1 MNNITQIPT
10 IAYIET
16 KSAAEAAALA
26 CLDTAVTTCRKGQLE
41 LKIRANRRAVT
52 QISLILPSPN
62 SAGIDDA
69 DSLGIGGADSLGFDD
84 ADGVSIDED
93 PDSIP
98 APAALACRQLGEYF
112 SGARRNFD
120 FPIELYGTPFRL
132 KVWRALTT
140 IGYGDTMSYIELARR
155 IGQPRAARAVGGAA
169 HNNPVP
175 IAVPCHRLVG
185 SDGSLT
191 GFACG
196 LDMKAYLLRLEAE
209 TAAMQ
214 G

>member
-1 MNNITQIPT
+1 MVADTT
-10 IAYIET
+10 IA
-16 KSAAEAAALA
+16 
-26 CLDTAVTTCRKGQLE
+26 TCRAGQLE
-41 LKIRANRRAVT
+41 LRIWANRRAVT
-52 QISLILPSPN
+52 RIDLIPSR
-62 SAGIDDA
+62 
-69 DSLGIGGADSLGFDD
+69 
-84 ADGVSIDED
+84 
-93 PDSIP
+93 PDNGSVTAYRNKDNGDITTEYKDNT
-98 APAALACRQLGEYF
+98 ATPAALAVRQLDEYF
-112 SGARRNFD
+112 SGARRVFD

-132 KVWRALTT
+132 RVWRALTT
-140 IGYGDTMSYIELARR
+140 IGYGEIMSYGELARR
-155 IGQPRAARAVGGAA
+155 IGQPKAARAVGGAA

-196 LDMKAYLLRLEAE
+196 TDTKAYLLRLEAE

>member
-1 MNNITQIPT
+1 MNSIT
-10 IAYIET
+10 YIET
-16 KSAAEAAALA
+16 ASTAEAAAKMVA
-26 CLDTAVTTCRKGQLE
+26 DTTITTCRAGQLE
-41 LKIRANRRAVT
+41 LRIYANRRAVT
-52 QISLILPSPN
+52 RIDLILSR
-62 SAGIDDA
+62 
-69 DSLGIGGADSLGFDD
+69 
-84 ADGVSIDED
+84 
-93 PDSIP
+93 PDNGSVTASQNKDNGDITTEYKDNT
-98 APAALACRQLGEYF
+98 ATPAALAVRQLDEYF
-112 SGARRNFD
+112 SGTRRNFD

-140 IGYGDTMSYIELARR
+140 IGYGETMSYGELARR
-155 IGQPRAARAVGGAA
+155 IGQPKAARAVGGAA
-169 HNNPVP
+169 HNNPVL

-196 LDMKAYLLRLEAE
+196 TDTKAYLLRLEAE